1 MCVSLPPSKLPAMGR
16 DAGQPA
22 GSRWETIPPAVALGL
37 LVIGVAPAL
46 AFGIGGIPHTA
57 RAGLAAG
64 GLSDLAT
71 VAGLLLSGTAPYSPT
86 FHGVLPFIYPPGIL
100 LFLPL
105 PWLAGTSHFVLAFA
119 AEMLVVV
126 LAGVAIVARHA
137 RRPGLA
143 WALVAVLGALGP
155 LAVYRPD
162 PVIGLLLVA
171 GAIAASRSRYF
182 LAFLLVFA
190 AALIKEYALVA
201 VVPLLALSCAG
212 AIQNQPGFWSRLAAA
227 FRPPL
232 LAILPVGLVVA
243 AFQLWSHGGLLTSQL
258 HNLDRGV
265 EIESLPAG
273 VGLVLAHLHQVTV
286 SRGALGSMEV
296 SGARLH
302 LAIGTAAFVSLGLAL
317 LLAVFWAGFRP
328 GAPPG
333 LLFAAS
339 IGAALVATPVLS
351 PQYLAAFT
359 PCTCLAAYELGGRAR
374 PALLWGCVL
383 LSLLTQLEFPY
394 LWTSILALARSG
406 LLVLEARNLL
416 LLMMVLALA
425 AKAMRWRSGAVPAL
439 ASPTPGPVGFT
450 RAGAPR

>member
-1 MCVSLPPSKLPAMGR
+1 
-16 DAGQPA
+16 
-22 GSRWETIPPAVALGL
+22 
-37 LVIGVAPAL
+37 
-46 AFGIGGIPHTA
+46 
-57 RAGLAAG
+57 
-64 GLSDLAT
+64 
-71 VAGLLLSGTAPYSPT
+71 
-86 FHGVLPFIYPPGIL
+86 
-100 LFLPL
+100 
-105 PWLAGTSHFVLAFA
+105 
-119 AEMLVVV
+119 MLVVV
-126 LAGVAIVARHA
+126 LAGVAVVARHA
-137 RRPGLA
+137 HRPGLV

-155 LAVYRPD
+155 LAFYRPD
-162 PVIGLLLVA
+162 PIIGLLLVA
-171 GAIAASRSRYF
+171 GAIAASRSRYV

-190 AALIKEYALVA
+190 AGLIKEYALVA
-201 VVPLLALSCAG
+201 VVPLLAISCAS
-212 AIQNQPGFWSRLAAA
+212 AVQKQPAFWSRLAAA
-227 FRPPL
+227 CRPAL
-232 LAILPVGLVVA
+232 LALLPVVLAVA
-243 AFQLWSHGGLLTSQL
+243 AFQLWSQGGLFTSQL

-273 VGLVLAHLHQVTV
+273 VGLLLAHPHQVTV

-296 SGARLH
+296 SGVGMH
-302 LAIGTAAFVSLGLAL
+302 LAIGTAAFVCLGLAL
-317 LLAVFWAGFRP
+317 LLAVFWTGLRP

-351 PQYLAAFT
+351 PQYVAAFT

-374 PALLWGCVL
+374 PTLLWGCVL

-425 AKAMRWRSGAVPAL
+425 AQAMRWRSGAVPAL
-439 ASPTPGPVGFT
+439 APPPPGPVGFT

>member
-1 MCVSLPPSKLPAMGR
+1 MSRPPAKLPAMVR

-22 GSRWETIPPAVALGL
+22 SSRLETIPPAVALGL

-64 GLSDLAT
+64 GLGDLAT
-71 VAGLLLSGTAPYSPT
+71 VSRLLLSGIAPYSPT

-105 PWLAGTSHFVLAFA
+105 PSLAGTSHFVLAFA

-126 LAGVAIVARHA
+126 LAGVAVVARHA
-137 RRPGLA
+137 HRPGLV

-155 LAVYRPD
+155 LAFYRPD

-171 GAIAASRSRYF
+171 GAIAASRSRYV

-190 AALIKEYALVA
+190 AGLIKEYALVA
-201 VVPLLALSCAG
+201 VVPLLALSCAS
-212 AIQNQPGFWSRLAAA
+212 AVQKQPAFWSRLAAA
-227 FRPPL
+227 CRPAL
-232 LAILPVGLVVA
+232 LALLPVVLVVA
-243 AFQLWSHGGLLTSQL
+243 AFQLWSQGGLFTSQL

-273 VGLVLAHLHQVTV
+273 VGLLLAHLHQVTV

-296 SGARLH
+296 SGVGMH
-302 LAIGTAAFVSLGLAL
+302 LAIGTAAFVCLGLAL
-317 LLAVFWAGFRP
+317 LLAVFWAGLRP

-351 PQYLAAFT
+351 PQYVAAFT

-374 PALLWGCVL
+374 PTLLWGCVL